1 MTDQIAGREYTGQ
14 PQAKTH
20 HVSTAFRPILLLHF
34 PTPAICSV
42 TYSCVSPSPPVSLSL
57 KHSLCEPCVIL

>member
-20 HVSTAFRPILLLHF
+20 PVSTAFRPILLLHF

-42 TYSCVSPSPPVSLSL
+42 TYSCVHRLPQLAFP
-57 KHSLCEPCVIL
+57 